1 MYEGKVSYICL
12 LHRLPPPSPPIP
24 QPSAPD
30 AQSMGERFLKGC
42 LGEQIFSANYLLR
55 DVLRG
60 D

>member
-12 LHRLPPPSPPIP
+12 LHRLPPIP
-24 QPSAPD
+24 QLSAPD

-42 LGEQIFSANYLLR
+42 LGEQIFSANYLLG